1 MVSDTY
7 ADYRDDNLYV
17 GKTRVTVETVIV
29 SWQQGQT
36 PEQIQE
42 DFPTVSLA
50 QVYGTIAYYLSHKD
64 EVDAFFA
71 ETERKFAAFMA
82 EQEAKYPDFYA
93 RQRALFTN
101 LTEQQAADAGDP
113 IADEAA
119 TRVESR
125 AQKVHFAF
133 SLTRTSI
140 SIL

>member
-125 AQKVHFAF
+125 AQ
-133 SLTRTSI
+133 
-140 SIL
+140 